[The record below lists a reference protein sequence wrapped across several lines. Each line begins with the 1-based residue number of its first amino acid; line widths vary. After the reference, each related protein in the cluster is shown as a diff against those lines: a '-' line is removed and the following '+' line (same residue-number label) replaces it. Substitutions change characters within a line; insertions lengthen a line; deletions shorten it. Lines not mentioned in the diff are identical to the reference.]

1 MRLDKMLAHLG
12 YGSRKEVK
20 EYIRKGYV
28 MVNGETIT
36 NDDYKVDE
44 ESDEIVFLDQ
54 ELHYEK
60 MLYFILNKPDGYV
73 SATYDSK
80 DPIVLDLID
89 GHENRGLFPVG
100 RLDKDTTGL
109 LLISND
115 GKLAHKLLSP
125 NKHVDKFY
133 ELTFSGTFKPAYH
146 KYFNEGITL
155 DDGYKCMPATFEL
168 LGDNHGLITIKEGKY
183 HQVKR
188 MMQALNMEVLTLKRV
203 SFGPLTLPD
212 DLNLGEY
219 RELTESELELLR
231 K

>member
-1 MRLDKMLAHLG
+1 M
-12 YGSRKEVK
+12 SVK
-20 EYIRKGYV
+20 
-28 MVNGETIT
+28 
-36 NDDYKVDE
+36 
-44 ESDEIVFLDQ
+44 
-54 ELHYEK
+54 K

-125 NKHVDKFY
+125 NKHVDKVY